1 MAHQPIR
8 VDYPPVPQFTPLHA
22 EAIANLQL
30 ERQVLKLIEAA
41 KGYLEHSTSTFPLG
55 SGHYRVRLEDAI
67 ATAQGHLS

>member
-1 MAHQPIR
+1 MGYERRTEGSLEVSALR
-8 VDYPPVPQFTPLHA
+8 SCELG
-22 EAIANLQL
+22 NLQL

-67 ATAQGHLS
+67 ATAQAHLS